1 MLHMYKMCFEIAIS
15 LAFVRPFPLTAIE
28 RNVETFLNKS
38 LFNPVNFHCAVQH
51 EIGSFIAIKN

>member
-1 MLHMYKMCFEIAIS
+1 MCFEIAIS